1 MEKEHCDCGCNEEHE
16 HSHILTEGVVT
27 LTLDDD
33 EEVDCA
39 IITTYKV
46 NSQEY
51 IVLLPLDENGENEEG
66 DVWIYRFMRDTTGGS
81 NHGIDAIEDDDEYE
95 AAADAFDE
103 WLDEQ
108 EFAEIADGED
118 E

>member
-1 MEKEHCDCGCNEEHE
+1 MSEQFNNEEV
-16 HSHILTEGVVT
+16 TVT

-33 EEVDCA
+33 TELECAVLTIYEVDG
-39 IITTYKV
+39 
-46 NSQEY
+46 QEY
-51 IVLLPLDENGENEEG
+51 IALLPMDDAENEDG
-66 DVWIYRFMRDTTGGS
+66 DVYLYRYAEVDGEPTLD
-81 NHGIDAIEDDDEYE
+81 NIEDDDEYE

-108 EFAEIADGED
+108 EFEEMIE